1 MQGVLMATCHDDVV
15 FNALMGKSGVVD
27 VKVDARGQ
35 IEVPAPYIN
44 MQRFRGE
51 LVFKAHRLLA

>member
-1 MQGVLMATCHDDVV
+1 MATCHDEGV

-35 IEVPAPYIN
+35 IEVLKAPQKTIRS
-44 MQRFRGE
+44 RFECWR
-51 LVFKAHRLLA
+51 